1 MRLMVALTAG
11 LIFGLG
17 LAISE
22 MVNPEKVLSFLDFTG
37 AWDPSLA
44 FVLGGAV
51 MVAFIAFRLILKRD
65 APVFAGKFSLPNKTH
80 IDGGLVVGAILFGIG
95 WGLVGLC
102 PGPAIAAL
110 AYGMEESVWFVAAL
124 LAGLGIARRFG

>member
-1 MRLMVALTAG
+1 MRLVVALVGG

-22 MVNPEKVLSFLDFTG
+22 MVNPKKVLDFLDFTG

-44 FVLGGAV
+44 FVLGGALAV
-51 MVAFIAFRLILKRD
+51 SAIAFRLVLNRD
-65 APVFAGKFSLPNKTH
+65 RPVFAARFSLSDKTA
-80 IDGGLVVGAILFGIG
+80 IDGGLILGAVLFGIG

-102 PGPAIAAL
+102 PGPAIASL
-110 AYGMEESVWFVAAL
+110 AYGMEESLWFVGAL
-124 LAGLGIARRFG
+124 LAGLGVARRIV

>member
-1 MRLMVALTAG
+1 MRLIVALAAG

-22 MVNPEKVLSFLDFTG
+22 MVNPEKVLTFLDFTG
-37 AWDPSLA
+37 AWDPSLV

-51 MVAFIAFRLILKRD
+51 VVSFIAFRFILKRD
-65 APVFAGKFSLPNKTH
+65 GPVFGNRFSLPDKTH
-80 IDGGLVVGAILFGIG
+80 IDGGLIVGAILFGIG

-124 LAGLGIARRFG
+124 LAGLGVARQIG